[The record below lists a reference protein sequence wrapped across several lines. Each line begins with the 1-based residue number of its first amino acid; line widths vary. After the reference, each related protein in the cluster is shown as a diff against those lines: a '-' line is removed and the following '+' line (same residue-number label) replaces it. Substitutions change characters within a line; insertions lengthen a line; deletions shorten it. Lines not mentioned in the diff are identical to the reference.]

1 MLGPGWAD
9 AKPSARMTVKEAL
22 KVMRMGA
29 AFLDLGDGE
38 RSCREYDRVLKVF
51 PTWWMALTGRVRC
64 GLLMKEKPK
73 ALEILVQ
80 RAAKYGAPA
89 VEVRELMGR
98 VLLADGQLDRACQL
112 ALPIAAAGGDVAP
125 LSLQSLFACAWRHGK
140 LRELLKITERIMKQ
154 PERKLRLVE
163 LRLCAEAGLLL
174 RDAEATDRCLP
185 ALLEQRPDPVLTVR
199 YIKDLERRGRAE
211 EARTWRERWRSQID
225 W

>member
-1 MLGPGWAD
+1 VLFVSGAE
-9 AKPSARMTVKEAL
+9 AASSKMTVKEAL

-38 RSCREYDRVLKVF
+38 RACKEYDRVLQVF

-64 GLLMKEKPK
+64 GLLRKEKPK
-73 ALEILVQ
+73 NLEILVQ
-80 RAAKYGAPA
+80 RAATYGAPA

-98 VLLADGQLDRACQL
+98 VLLSDGQLDRACQL
-112 ALPIAAAGGDVAP
+112 ALPVAAAGGDVAP

-140 LRELLKITERIMKQ
+140 LRELIKIYERIAKQ
-154 PERKLRLVE
+154 PERKPRLVE

-174 RDAEATDRCLP
+174 RDAAATDRCLP
-185 ALLEQRPDPVLTVR
+185 VLLEKRPDPVLIVR
-199 YIKDLERRGRAE
+199 YLRDLERRGRIE
-211 EARTWRERWRSQID
+211 EARAWRQRWRAQIN